1 MKLIVGLGNPGEKY
15 AATRHNVGFHWLCRL
30 AEQLRITFK
39 SEAKFHGL
47 CANVVLDNEQFWLLK
62 PQTYMNASG
71 MAVTALSR
79 FYKISP
85 DQLLVVHD
93 ELDLPPGT
101 AKLKLGGG
109 AGGHNGLKDIITRL
123 ATQDFWRLR
132 IGVGHPGN
140 KNEVVDYVLH
150 PPRKE
155 EALLIDDAI
164 QRSLVIWPLI
174 ASGDYTAAMHKLHT
188 KQKEL

>member
-1 MKLIVGLGNPGEKY
+1 MKLIVGLGNPGERY

-30 AEQLRITFK
+30 AGELRIPFK

-47 CANVVLDNEQFWLLK
+47 CANIMQGDEPLWLLK
-62 PQTYMNASG
+62 PETYMNASG
-71 MAVTALSR
+71 MAVAALSR

-85 DQLLVVHD
+85 DQVLIVHD

-109 AGGHNGLKDIITRL
+109 AGGHNGLKDIISRL
-123 ATQDFWRLR
+123 ATKDFWRLR
-132 IGVGHPGN
+132 IGIGHPGN
-140 KNEVVDYVLH
+140 KNEVADYVLH

-174 ASGDYTAAMHKLHT
+174 ASGDYSAAMHKLHT
-188 KQKEL
+188 KQKET

>member
-15 AATRHNVGFHWLCRL
+15 AATRHNAGFHWLCRL
-30 AEQLRITFK
+30 AEQLSITFK
-39 SEAKFHGL
+39 SEVKFHGL
-47 CANVVLDNEQFWLLK
+47 CANVVFDNEQFWLLK

-71 MAVTALSR
+71 MAVAALSR

-85 DQLLVVHD
+85 HQLLVVYD

>member
-1 MKLIVGLGNPGEKY
+1 
-15 AATRHNVGFHWLCRL
+15 
-30 AEQLRITFK
+30 
-39 SEAKFHGL
+39 
-47 CANVVLDNEQFWLLK
+47 
-62 PQTYMNASG
+62 MNASG
-71 MAVTALSR
+71 MAVAALTR

-85 DQLLVVHD
+85 HQLLVVHD

-132 IGVGHPGN
+132 IGVGHPGS

>member
-1 MKLIVGLGNPGEKY
+1 
-15 AATRHNVGFHWLCRL
+15 
-30 AEQLRITFK
+30 
-39 SEAKFHGL
+39 
-47 CANVVLDNEQFWLLK
+47 
-62 PQTYMNASG
+62 MNASG
-71 MAVTALSR
+71 MAVAALSR

-101 AKLKLGGG
+101 VKLKLGGG
-109 AGGHNGLKDIITRL
+109 AGGHNGLKDIMARL

-140 KNEVVDYVLH
+140 K
-150 PPRKE
+150 
-155 EALLIDDAI
+155 ALLIDDAI
-164 QRSLVIWPLI
+164 QRSLVISPLI

-188 KQKEL
+188 KQK